1 MRSASPPTS
10 NGASPRPPPRQ
21 VDDQQAAL
29 RRSGADVIEL
39 ATESDWLGA
48 IIQHVRRRR
57 VQAVNAQVLRR

>member
-1 MRSASPPTS
+1 M
-10 NGASPRPPPRQ
+10 
-21 VDDQQAAL
+21 
-29 RRSGADVIEL
+29 IEL